1 MLQLRGPAPGFQR
14 NPDHR
19 IAVRPSREHWQVS
32 KDGQLLA
39 DSRRALLLD
48 ESRYGTVV
56 YFPPED
62 VKLDLLRSTD
72 SRTTCPF
79 KGEAD
84 YLAMKS
90 SASGTDIAW
99 RYRHTFD
106 EVADIAGY
114 IAFYEERTTITQQS
128 PDTQPE
134 EPTRI
139 SN

>member
-1 MLQLRGPAPGFQR
+1 MQDMLQTRGPAPGFQR
-14 NPDHR
+14 HPDHR
-19 IAVRPSREHWQVS
+19 IVVRPSRKQWQVS

-39 DSRRALLLD
+39 SSERALLLD

-62 VKLDLLRSTD
+62 VNMKLLRSTE

-84 YLAMKS
+84 YLEIDS
-90 SASGTDIAW
+90 SESNTDIAW
-99 RYRHTFD
+99 RYRQTFD

-114 IAFYEERTTITQQS
+114 IAFYEERTTIAE
-128 PDTQPE
+128 QPTKMINE
-134 EPTRI
+134 E
-139 SN
+139 